1 MKLQT
6 LFTHPGSAC
15 LRPLSQISIVLSDE
29 ELWEMSTQE
38 TCGDAVLNYGV
49 INDEVET
56 MIKQSGI
63 LLNGLQTQD
72 SSHGGANQATKG
84 QPSD

>member
-1 MKLQT
+1 
-6 LFTHPGSAC
+6 
-15 LRPLSQISIVLSDE
+15 
-29 ELWEMSTQE
+29 MSTQE